1 VTTNPTHQG
10 PHPEH
15 GGLET
20 HVGTR
25 EQCSGPD
32 CGPLD
37 PEDEIRE
44 AVLDLE
50 VLHTA
55 AHGSSWRVAREQDTH
70 PDGDGSYRTIGIEPT
85 DGDAD
90 IVIFQDDD
98 ISEDDAAY
106 IAAMGPDI
114 GSLLADL
121 LHEIAEDM
129 TTSTLTPIQEAAR
142 KLAHKINNRAGA
154 YDQPKENPQ
163 P

>member
-1 VTTNPTHQG
+1 MTNEVTHQG

-25 EQCSGPD
+25 ENCSGPD

-44 AVLDLE
+44 AVLGLE
-50 VLHTA
+50 ALHTA
-55 AHGSSWRVAREQDTH
+55 AHGTSWRVARERDTH
-70 PDGDGSYRTIGIEPT
+70 PEGDGADYVIGVEPT

-90 IVIFQDDD
+90 TVIFQDDD
-98 ISEDDAAY
+98 IAEKDAAY

-114 GSLLADL
+114 GSLIADL

-129 TTSTLTPIQEAAR
+129 TTSVLTPVQEAAR
-142 KLAHKINNRAGA
+142 KLAHQINHR
-154 YDQPKENPQ
+154 P
-163 P
+163 

>member
-1 VTTNPTHQG
+1 MPDTITHQG

-32 CGPLD
+32 CGPPD

-50 VLHTA
+50 ALHA
-55 AHGSSWRVAREQDTH
+55 AANGTSWLVARERDTH
-70 PDGDGSYRTIGIEPT
+70 PEGDGADYVISVEPT

-90 IVIFQDDD
+90 TVVFQDND
-98 ISEDDAAY
+98 IAEEDAAY

-114 GSLLADL
+114 GRLLADL

-129 TTSTLTPIQEAAR
+129 TSSALTPVQEAAR
-142 KLAHKINNRAGA
+142 KLAHQINNR
-154 YDQPKENPQ
+154 P
-163 P
+163 